1 MAFTFD
7 EYCPE
12 SEFIRTVWRT
22 RSGQA
27 ASFLSGAESHWEFV
41 LTRRQGEA
49 TLTLKG
55 PEAKARL
62 APVPSDAEF
71 IGIQLHH
78 GCYIPR
84 FPVSAFT
91 NTGVNL
97 DAASAGRFWLKG
109 SVLEPPSF
117 EDADVFIDRLVRA
130 GELVKDDLVP
140 TVLDTRP
147 VEVSPRTVQ
156 RRFLSVTGLSA
167 KALQQIERARH
178 AVTLLEAG
186 HSVAD
191 VAFRAGYAD
200 QPHLTRSLKT
210 FTGKTPAQFR
220 GSAD

>member
-7 EYCPE
+7 EYRPE
-12 SEFIRTVWRT
+12 SEIIRTIWRT
-22 RSGQA
+22 RSEQA
-27 ASFLSGAESHWEFV
+27 APFLSSAESHWEFV
-41 LTRRQGEA
+41 LTKQRGKV

-55 PEAKARL
+55 PETRARL
-62 APVPSDAEF
+62 APVPPDAEF
-71 IGIQLHH
+71 VGVQLHH
-78 GCYIPR
+78 GCYMPR
-84 FPVSAFT
+84 FPVNTLT

-97 DAASAGRFWLKG
+97 DAASAGRFWLRG

-130 GELVKDDLVP
+130 GELVKDDLVSA
-140 TVLDTRP
+140 VLHARQ
-147 VEVSPRTVQ
+147 VEVSLRTVQ

-167 KALQQIERARH
+167 RALQQIERAQR

-186 HSVAD
+186 HPTAD
-191 VAFRAGYAD
+191 VAFLSGYAD

-210 FTGKTPAQFR
+210 FTGKTPAQLR